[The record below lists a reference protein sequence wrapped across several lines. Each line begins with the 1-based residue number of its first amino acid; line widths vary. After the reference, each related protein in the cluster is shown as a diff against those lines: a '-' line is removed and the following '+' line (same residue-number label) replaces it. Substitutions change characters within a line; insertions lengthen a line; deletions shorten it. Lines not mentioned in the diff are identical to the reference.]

1 MDDDMIC
8 DIIDIVI
15 QMYIYAMVRTWKA
28 GIQSS
33 DKFDKFDNVEGLWYD
48 RWLTFRQII
57 GYALKQRNG
66 GRDFALL

>member
-8 DIIDIVI
+8 DIIDIMI

-28 GIQSS
+28 RIQSS
-33 DKFDKFDNVEGLWYD
+33 DKFDNVEGLWYD
-48 RWLTFRQII
+48 WWLTFRQII